1 MLMRAVLIIIPVI
14 MFLGFVLDS
23 IPKEKGSNISSVERI
38 VDGDTFYIGEN
49 KVRLIGIN
57 TPEIG
62 EKCFLET
69 KNKLKEL
76 ILNKEVRLE
85 IDILQTDRYD
95 RLLRYVY
102 VANDFVNLE
111 MVKGG
116 FAVAEKIKPN
126 VKYADDFEDAEKS
139 ARESKLGCLWS

>member
-1 MLMRAVLIIIPVI
+1 
-14 MFLGFVLDS
+14 
-23 IPKEKGSNISSVERI
+23 
-38 VDGDTFYIGEN
+38 
-49 KVRLIGIN
+49 
-57 TPEIG
+57 
-62 EKCFLET
+62 
-69 KNKLKEL
+69 L

-126 VKYADDFEDAEKS
+126 VKFKTFVFVNSFELNAKAINATIIIAIPKFCLKS
-139 ARESKLGCLWS
+139 SVNPVDNPAR